1 MCRHLA
7 YLGAETTLA
16 SVLLEP
22 EHSLYRQSWEPRQ
35 QRHGTVNADGY
46 GFGWY
51 PGAGDPGSDG
61 EDTCFRHRRAV
72 PIWADANLPDL
83 ARAVRSHSFLAAVR
97 SATAGT
103 TQDESAA
110 APFREGRWLF
120 SHNGAV
126 PDWTRLPT
134 AGSGLDTADL
144 LALEARSDSALLW
157 AMVARRLRQGE
168 PPGLAL
174 AGVVRRVAQAR
185 PGARLNLLLTDGRTI
200 AATRY
205 GDTLWYRRAEDHV
218 LVASEP
224 HDDDSDWKEVPDH
237 TLLLAAPDAVRSHP
251 LRPVRPHSAQRRP
264 HSKDENVNDCFSIE
278 PRLPSD
284 YFATTLRA
292 DVRQGLAAQPK
303 TLPPKWF
310 YDELGSKLFEQIT
323 ELPEYYPTRAEQ
335 EILQK
340 RAPEIAAITRARSLV
355 ELGSGSSRKTRLLLD
370 ALTALGTLQRYSP
383 LDVSASALT
392 EAGEALC
399 RDYPALRVT
408 AAVTDFEHDLPLHDE
423 PGPRLLAFLGSTI
436 GNLDPAERTDFY
448 ALLRRSLSADDV
460 LLLGADLVKDPG
472 VLVAAYDD
480 SQGVTGAFNKNVLHV
495 LNRELDADFDPD
507 AFEHRAVWN
516 AEAERIEMH
525 LLSRTEQRVKIPAVD
540 LSVAFAAGE
549 SLRTEIS
556 TKFRRESLTVELA
569 AAGFTVRR
577 WWTDRASRFALLL
590 VLPSK

>member
-7 YLGAETTLA
+7 YLGAETALA
-16 SVLLEP
+16 PVLLEP
-22 EHSLYRQSWEPRQ
+22 EHSLYRQSWAPRL

-46 GFGWY
+46 GIGWY
-51 PGAGDPGSDG
+51 PGPGDPGASG
-61 EDTCFRHRRAV
+61 EDDCFRHRRAV

-83 ARAVRSHSFLAAVR
+83 ARSVRSHAFLAAVR

-134 AGSGLDTADL
+134 AGTGLDSADL
-144 LALEARSDSALLW
+144 LSLEARSDSALLW
-157 AMVARRLRQGE
+157 AVLARRLRQGE

-174 AGVVRRVAQAR
+174 AGLVRRVAGDR

-200 AATRY
+200 AATRW
-205 GDTLWYRRAEDHV
+205 GDTLWYRRADDHV

-224 HDDDSDWKEVPDH
+224 HDDSGWEEVPDH
-237 TLLLAAPDAVRSHP
+237 TLLLATPHAVRSHP
-251 LRPVRPHSAQRRP
+251 LRPVRSHSVQRHP
-264 HSKDENVNDCFSIE
+264 HSKDEPVNDRFSIE

-284 YFATTLRA
+284 YFAATLRA
-292 DVRQGLAAQPK
+292 DARQGLSAQPK

-310 YDELGSKLFEQIT
+310 YDEPGSKLFEQIT

-335 EILQK
+335 EILAQ
-340 RAPEIAAITRARSLV
+340 RAPEIAATTRAGSLI

-370 ALTALGTLQRYSP
+370 ALTAQGTLQRYTP
-383 LDVSASALT
+383 LDVSASALV

-408 AAVTDFEHDLPLHDE
+408 AAVTDFEHDLALHDE
-423 PGPRLLAFLGSTI
+423 PGPRLFAFLGSTI
-436 GNLDPAERTDFY
+436 GNLDPAQRTDFY
-448 ALLRRSLSADDV
+448 ALLRRALSADDV
-460 LLLGADLVKDPG
+460 LLLGADLVKDPA

-480 SQGVTGAFNKNVLHV
+480 SQGVTEAFDKNVLQV

-516 AEAERIEMH
+516 ADAERIEMH
-525 LLSRTEQRVKIPAVD
+525 LVARTEQRVKVPAVD
-540 LSVAFAAGE
+540 LSVTFGAGE

-556 TKFRRESLTVELA
+556 TKFRRETLTAELA
-569 AAGFTVRR
+569 TAGFTVRR
-577 WWTDRASRFALLL
+577 WWTDRAARFALLL
-590 VLPSK
+590 AVPSR

>member
-7 YLGAETTLA
+7 YLGAPTPLA

-22 EHSLYRQSWEPRQ
+22 EHSLYRQSWAPRL

-51 PGAGDPGSDG
+51 PGAGDPGTAA

-72 PIWADANLPDL
+72 PIWADPNLPDL
-83 ARAVRSHSFLAAVR
+83 ARALRSHAFLAAVR

-134 AGSGLDTADL
+134 AGTGLDTADL
-144 LALEARSDSALLW
+144 LSLEARSDSALLW
-157 AMVARRLRQGE
+157 AMLARRLRQGE

-174 AGVVRRVAQAR
+174 AGVVRRVAEAR

-200 AATRY
+200 AATRH
-205 GDTLWYRRAEDHV
+205 GDTLWYRRAQDHV

-224 HDDDSDWKEVPDH
+224 HDDSDWEEVPDH
-237 TLLLAAPDAVRSHP
+237 TLLLASPDEVRSYP
-251 LRPVRPHSAQRRP
+251 LRPVPRHSAQSHS
-264 HSKDENVNDCFSIE
+264 HSKDENVNDRFSIE

-335 EILQK
+335 EILLK
-340 RAPEIAAITRARSLV
+340 RAPEIAAITKARSLV

-370 ALTALGTLQRYSP
+370 ALTAQGTLQRYSP
-383 LDVSASALT
+383 LDVSASALV

-436 GNLDPAERTDFY
+436 GNLDPAQRTDFF
-448 ALLRRSLSADDV
+448 ALLRRALSADDV
-460 LLLGADLVKDPG
+460 LLLGADLVKDPA

-480 SQGVTGAFNKNVLHV
+480 SQGVTEAFNKNVLQV
-495 LNRELDADFDPD
+495 LNRELDADFDAD

-516 AEAERIEMH
+516 AEQDRIEMH
-525 LLSRTEQRVKIPAVD
+525 LVSRAEQCVKIPAVD

-556 TKFRRESLTVELA
+556 TKFRRETLSVELA

-577 WWTDRASRFALLL
+577 WWTDSAVRFALLL
-590 VLPSK
+590 AVPSK

>member
-7 YLGAETTLA
+7 YLGAPTPLA

-22 EHSLYRQSWEPRQ
+22 EHSLYRQSWAPRL

-51 PGAGDPGSDG
+51 PGAGDPGTAA

-72 PIWADANLPDL
+72 PIWADPNLPDL
-83 ARAVRSHSFLAAVR
+83 ARALRSHAFLAAVR

-134 AGSGLDTADL
+134 AGTGLDTADL
-144 LALEARSDSALLW
+144 LSLEARSDSALLW
-157 AMVARRLRQGE
+157 AMLARRLRQGE

-174 AGVVRRVAQAR
+174 AGVVRRVAEAR

-200 AATRY
+200 AATRH
-205 GDTLWYRRAEDHV
+205 GDTLWYRRAQDHV

-224 HDDDSDWKEVPDH
+224 HDDSDWEEVPDH
-237 TLLLAAPDAVRSHP
+237 TLLLASPDEVRSYP
-251 LRPVRPHSAQRRP
+251 LRPVPRHSAQSHS
-264 HSKDENVNDCFSIE
+264 HSKDENVNDRFSIE

-335 EILQK
+335 EILLK
-340 RAPEIAAITRARSLV
+340 RASEIATITKARSLV

-370 ALTALGTLQRYSP
+370 ALTAQGTLQRYSP
-383 LDVSASALT
+383 LDVSASALV

-436 GNLDPAERTDFY
+436 GNLDPAQRTDFF
-448 ALLRRSLSADDV
+448 ALLRRALSADDV
-460 LLLGADLVKDPG
+460 LLLGADLVKDPA

-480 SQGVTGAFNKNVLHV
+480 SQGVTEAFNKNVLQV
-495 LNRELDADFDPD
+495 LNRELDADFDAD

-516 AEAERIEMH
+516 AEQDRIEMH
-525 LLSRTEQRVKIPAVD
+525 LVSRAEQCVKIPAVD

-556 TKFRRESLTVELA
+556 TKFRRETLSVELA

-577 WWTDRASRFALLL
+577 WWTDSAVRFALLL
-590 VLPSK
+590 AVPSK

>member
-7 YLGAETTLA
+7 YLGAPTPLA

-22 EHSLYRQSWEPRQ
+22 EHSLYRQSWAPRL

-51 PGAGDPGSDG
+51 PGAGDPGTAA

-72 PIWADANLPDL
+72 PIWADPNLPDL
-83 ARAVRSHSFLAAVR
+83 ARALRSHAFLAAVR

-134 AGSGLDTADL
+134 AGTGLDTADL
-144 LALEARSDSALLW
+144 LSLEARSDSALLW
-157 AMVARRLRQGE
+157 AMLARRLRQGE

-174 AGVVRRVAQAR
+174 AGVVRRVAEAR

-200 AATRY
+200 AATRH
-205 GDTLWYRRAEDHV
+205 GDTLWYRRAQDHV

-224 HDDDSDWKEVPDH
+224 HDDSDWEEVPDH
-237 TLLLAAPDAVRSHP
+237 TLLLASPDEVRSYP
-251 LRPVRPHSAQRRP
+251 LRPVPRHSAQSHS
-264 HSKDENVNDCFSIE
+264 HSKDENVNDRFSIE

-335 EILQK
+335 EILLK
-340 RAPEIAAITRARSLV
+340 RAPEIAAITKARSLV

-370 ALTALGTLQRYSP
+370 ALTAQGTLQRYSP
-383 LDVSASALT
+383 LDVSASALV

-436 GNLDPAERTDFY
+436 GNLDPAQRTDFF
-448 ALLRRSLSADDV
+448 ALLRRALSADDV

-480 SQGVTGAFNKNVLHV
+480 SQGVTEAFNKNVLQV
-495 LNRELDADFDPD
+495 LNRELDADFDAD

-516 AEAERIEMH
+516 AEQDRIEMH
-525 LLSRTEQRVKIPAVD
+525 LVSRAEQCVKIPAVD

-556 TKFRRESLTVELA
+556 TKFRRETLSVELA

-577 WWTDRASRFALLL
+577 WWTDSAVRFALLL
-590 VLPSK
+590 AVPSK